1 MTLLVM
7 QFSPF
12 SCHFPP
18 VRPTPTPSVFQSK
31 TEDSKFLFMS
41 HMWFNVR
48 MKTSETLGVL
58 CFNFAKF
65 TAKTYVLPHVLIV
78 NELIC

>member
-1 MTLLVM
+1 
-7 QFSPF
+7 
-12 SCHFPP
+12 
-18 VRPTPTPSVFQSK
+18 
-31 TEDSKFLFMS
+31 
-41 HMWFNVR
+41 MWFNVR